1 MSCLDISCQIPKSK
15 LTTRVKGVKKNKHI
29 LRYSV
34 TNDAYDMLRQKQS
47 STSADR
53 QVRAKKCQKNSQ
65 ITKTKNKRK
74 HKGVR
79 IDERCSQQ
87 GSGSRK

>member
-29 LRYSV
+29 LRYSI

-53 QVRAKKCQKNSQ
+53 QVHAKKCQKKNSQ
-65 ITKTKNKRK
+65 ITKTKKKKENTR
-74 HKGVR
+74 VS
-79 IDERCSQQ
+79 E
-87 GSGSRK
+87 